1 MTTERQTIEPEAAVR
16 QLLELTK
23 RWNNHED
30 VPRSQQIECRQI
42 GERINAAGGMR
53 AMIAAYD
60 EATNANRD
68 VRVIQAYWDGVGD
81 WRW

>member
-1 MTTERQTIEPEAAVR
+1 MTDGE
-16 QLLELTK
+16 QLIELTK

-42 GERINAAGGMR
+42 GERINATGGFDAMTEAYHAAR
-53 AMIAAYD
+53 AK
-60 EATNANRD
+60 NLS
-68 VRVIQAYWDGVGD
+68 VHVIQAYWDGIGD